1 MNPPNFWGWQQQMQL
16 PRQTNISNE
25 QQMMDESTLRGNK
38 EASSYLQ
45 TFLLHNPNPSNEQVA
60 QVAKDIK
67 ISQEY
72 VINLLTLF

>member
-1 MNPPNFWGWQQQMQL
+1 MNPPNFWGWQQHMQP
-16 PRQTNISNE
+16 PRQTNLSNE
-25 QQMMDESTLRGNK
+25 QQMQDESTLRGNK
-38 EASSYLQ
+38 EAASYLQ
-45 TFLLHNPNPSNEQVA
+45 TFLLHNTNPSNEQVA